1 MERKR
6 YIQVILPLKLEWEP
20 FYSLP
25 EGMEV
30 EVGSRVRVIFANAFY
45 TGCVSRVDAEPGMD
59 PERIMPIEAVEEGL
73 PAVSAE
79 EIGFWRSL
87 AAYYLCSV
95 GEVYKVA
102 YPALLNHQSKLKMPQ
117 TGLLPQTVLQAD
129 DRSLASAIRHTWK
142 HSSGKVILLPGMGYG
157 DVLLQLA
164 RETLDQGRSV
174 LVLAPELSQADALP
188 QAALA
193 YHSGLTPGRRKAV
206 AEKLRTREA
215 CLVVGTRSALFLPF
229 RNLGLVVVTQE
240 HDPAYKQDAPAPRYH
255 ARESAIMLAAI
266 HGAHVILTSAT
277 PSLES
282 VYNARCG
289 RYIEV
294 KPEVKPESDSPLS
307 GRVHGSPVHRP
318 FFSTGEP
325 CTLPPEEPL
334 AHSAIGTPCTLPPE
348 GTVGH
353 GGKPSLEII
362 DISAEYRKKGMAGA
376 FSLKLLRQMQEALQG
391 GGQVL
396 LVAPRR
402 IYEAGRK
409 VEDNVLEYFPEARVT
424 NLEHG
429 QPDDDYDIY
438 IASTAA
444 ARSLRCRNL
453 GLVGLVSWDG
463 MLSRQDFRADERAF
477 QLLEQFRSMSPRL
490 VIQTREPGHPVFKA
504 VLKGDSLADTLL
516 AERSLVGYPPYTRM
530 VKVLVKDKLEKRRNY
545 LSRELAAAIGQLDV
559 RVEGPIGPVSEDEPA
574 CEIRILLPRD
584 KTLLTKKAAISKTVA
599 AFELNRKYTGHIVI
613 DVDPV

>member
-102 YPALLNHQSKLKMPQ
+102 YPALLNHQSKLKLPE
-117 TGLLPQTVLQAD
+117 TGLLPQTVLQGD
-129 DRSLASAIRHTWK
+129 DRSLASAIRNTWK
-142 HSSGKVILLPGMGYG
+142 LSSGKVILLPGMGYG

-174 LVLAPELSQADALP
+174 LVLAPELSQADAFPQAALP

-206 AEKLRTREA
+206 AEKLRTGEA

-294 KPEVKPESDSPLS
+294 KPESDSPLS
-307 GRVHGSPVHRP
+307 GRVQGSPVHRP
-318 FFSTGEP
+318 FFSTGE
-325 CTLPPEEPL
+325 
-334 AHSAIGTPCTLPPE
+334 PCTLPPE

-429 QPDDDYDIY
+429 QPDGDYDIY
-438 IASTAA
+438 IASTAT
-444 ARSLRCRNL
+444 ARSFRCRNL

-559 RVEGPIGPVSEDEPA
+559 RVEGPIGPVSEEEPA

-599 AFELNRKYTGHIVI
+599 AFEVSRKYTGHIVI

>member
-87 AAYYLCSV
+87 SAYYLCSV

-129 DRSLASAIRHTWK
+129 DRSFVSAIRNTWQ

-206 AEKLRTREA
+206 AEKLRTGEA

-348 GTVGH
+348 GTVEH

-429 QPDDDYDIY
+429 QPDGDYDIY
-438 IASTAA
+438 IASTAT

-559 RVEGPIGPVSEDEPA
+559 RVEGPIGPASEEEPA

-599 AFELNRKYTGHIVI
+599 AFEVSRKYTGHIVI

>member
-1 MERKR
+1 MECMR

-129 DRSLASAIRHTWK
+129 NRSLASAIRHTWQ

-206 AEKLRTREA
+206 AEKLRTGEA

-240 HDPAYKQDAPAPRYH
+240 HDPAYKQDASAPRYH

-294 KPEVKPESDSPLS
+294 KPESDSPLS
-307 GRVHGSPVHRP
+307 GRAQGSPVHRP

-325 CTLPPEEPL
+325 CTLPPE
-334 AHSAIGTPCTLPPE
+334 
-348 GTVGH
+348 GTVEH

-362 DISAEYRKKGMAGA
+362 DISAEYRKKGMAGT

-429 QPDDDYDIY
+429 QPDGDYDIY
-438 IASTAA
+438 IASTVT

-559 RVEGPIGPVSEDEPA
+559 RVEGPIGPASEEEPA

>member
-102 YPALLNHQSKLKMPQ
+102 YPALLNHQSKLKLPQ

-129 DRSLASAIRHTWK
+129 DRSLASAIRHTWQ
-142 HSSGKVILLPGMGYG
+142 HRSGKVILLPGMGYG

-206 AEKLRTREA
+206 AEKLRTGEA

-294 KPEVKPESDSPLS
+294 KPESDSPLS
-307 GRVHGSPVHRP
+307 GRAQGSPVLKKGRC
-318 FFSTGEP
+318 TGEP
-325 CTLPPEEPL
+325 CTLPPE
-334 AHSAIGTPCTLPPE
+334 
-348 GTVGH
+348 GTVEH

-376 FSLKLLRQMQEALQG
+376 FSLMLLRQMQEALQG

-429 QPDDDYDIY
+429 QPDGDYDIY
-438 IASTAA
+438 IASTVT

-559 RVEGPIGPVSEDEPA
+559 RVEGPIGPASEEEPA

-599 AFELNRKYTGHIVI
+599 AFEVSRKYTGHIVL

>member
-102 YPALLNHQSKLKMPQ
+102 YPALLNHQSKLKLPQ
-117 TGLLPQTVLQAD
+117 TGLLPQTVLQGD
-129 DRSLASAIRHTWK
+129 DRSLVSAIRHTWQ

-188 QAALA
+188 EAALA

-206 AEKLRTREA
+206 AEKLRTGEA

-255 ARESAIMLAAI
+255 ARESAIMLATI

-294 KPEVKPESDSPLS
+294 KPESDSPLS
-307 GRVHGSPVHRP
+307 GRAHGSPVHRP
-318 FFSTGEP
+318 FFSTGE
-325 CTLPPEEPL
+325 
-334 AHSAIGTPCTLPPE
+334 PCTLPPE

-376 FSLKLLRQMQEALQG
+376 FSLKLLRQMQETLQG

-429 QPDDDYDIY
+429 QPDGDYDIY
-438 IASTAA
+438 IASTAT

-477 QLLEQFRSMSPRL
+477 QLLEQFRIMSPRL

-504 VLKGDSLADTLL
+504 VLNGDSLADTLL

-559 RVEGPIGPVSEDEPA
+559 RVEGPIGPVSEEEPA

>member
-102 YPALLNHQSKLKMPQ
+102 YPALLNHQSKLKLPQ

-129 DRSLASAIRHTWK
+129 DRSLVSAIRHTWQ
-142 HSSGKVILLPGMGYG
+142 HSSGKVILLPGMGYV

-206 AEKLRTREA
+206 AEKLRTGEA

-294 KPEVKPESDSPLS
+294 KPESDSPLS
-307 GRVHGSPVHRP
+307 GRVQGS
-318 FFSTGEP
+318 
-325 CTLPPEEPL
+325 
-334 AHSAIGTPCTLPPE
+334 PCTLPPE

-429 QPDDDYDIY
+429 QPDGDYDIY
-438 IASTAA
+438 IASTVT

-559 RVEGPIGPVSEDEPA
+559 RVEGPIGPASEEEPA

>member
-1 MERKR
+1 MECMR

-73 PAVSAE
+73 PEVSAE

-102 YPALLNHQSKLKMPQ
+102 YPALLNHQSKLKLPQ
-117 TGLLPQTVLQAD
+117 TGLLPQTVLQGD
-129 DRSLASAIRHTWK
+129 DRSLVSAIRHTWQ

-206 AEKLRTREA
+206 AEKLRTGEA

-289 RYIEV
+289 RYIEI
-294 KPEVKPESDSPLS
+294 KPESDSSLS
-307 GRVHGSPVHRP
+307 GRAQGSPVHRP

-325 CTLPPEEPL
+325 CTLPPE
-334 AHSAIGTPCTLPPE
+334 
-348 GTVGH
+348 GTVEH

-362 DISAEYRKKGMAGA
+362 DISAEYRKKGMAGT

-429 QPDDDYDIY
+429 QPDGDYDIY
-438 IASTAA
+438 IASTAT

-490 VIQTREPGHPVFKA
+490 VVQTREPGHPVFKA
-504 VLKGDSLADTLL
+504 VLKGDNLADTLL

-559 RVEGPIGPVSEDEPA
+559 RVEGPIGPVSEEEPA

>member
-1 MERKR
+1 ME
-6 YIQVILPLKLEWEP
+6 
-20 FYSLP
+20 
-25 EGMEV
+25 
-30 EVGSRVRVIFANAFY
+30 
-45 TGCVSRVDAEPGMD
+45 
-59 PERIMPIEAVEEGL
+59 
-73 PAVSAE
+73 
-79 EIGFWRSL
+79 
-87 AAYYLCSV
+87 
-95 GEVYKVA
+95 
-102 YPALLNHQSKLKMPQ
+102 
-117 TGLLPQTVLQAD
+117 
-129 DRSLASAIRHTWK
+129 
-142 HSSGKVILLPGMGYG
+142 
-157 DVLLQLA
+157 
-164 RETLDQGRSV
+164 
-174 LVLAPELSQADALP
+174 
-188 QAALA
+188 
-193 YHSGLTPGRRKAV
+193 
-206 AEKLRTREA
+206 
-215 CLVVGTRSALFLPF
+215 
-229 RNLGLVVVTQE
+229 
-240 HDPAYKQDAPAPRYH
+240 
-255 ARESAIMLAAI
+255 
-266 HGAHVILTSAT
+266 
-277 PSLES
+277 
-282 VYNARCG
+282 
-289 RYIEV
+289 
-294 KPEVKPESDSPLS
+294 
-307 GRVHGSPVHRP
+307 
-318 FFSTGEP
+318 
-325 CTLPPEEPL
+325 
-334 AHSAIGTPCTLPPE
+334 
-348 GTVGH
+348 H

-429 QPDDDYDIY
+429 QPDGDYDIY
-438 IASTAA
+438 IASTGA

>member
-1 MERKR
+1 MAEKVL
-6 YIQVILPLKLEWEP
+6 IQVILPLKLEWEP

-73 PAVSAE
+73 PVVSAE

-102 YPALLNHQSKLKMPQ
+102 YPALLNHQSKLKLPQ
-117 TGLLPQTVLQAD
+117 TGLLPQTVLQGD
-129 DRSLASAIRHTWK
+129 DRSLVSAIRHTWK

-206 AEKLRTREA
+206 AEKLRTGEA

-229 RNLGLVVVTQE
+229 QNLGLVVVTQE

-294 KPEVKPESDSPLS
+294 KPESDSPLS
-307 GRVHGSPVHRP
+307 GRAQGSPVHRP
-318 FFSTGEP
+318 FFSTGE
-325 CTLPPEEPL
+325 
-334 AHSAIGTPCTLPPE
+334 PCTLPPE

-429 QPDDDYDIY
+429 QPDGDYDIY

-490 VIQTREPGHPVFKA
+490 VVQTREPGHPVFKA

-559 RVEGPIGPVSEDEPA
+559 RVEGPIGPVSEEEPA

-599 AFELNRKYTGHIVI
+599 AFEVSRKYTGHIVI

>member
-102 YPALLNHQSKLKMPQ
+102 YPALLNHQSKLKLPQ

-129 DRSLASAIRHTWK
+129 DRSLASAIRHTWQ

-206 AEKLRTREA
+206 AEKLRTGEA

-294 KPEVKPESDSPLS
+294 KPESDSPLS
-307 GRVHGSPVHRP
+307 GRVQGSPVLKKGRC
-318 FFSTGEP
+318 TGEP
-325 CTLPPEEPL
+325 C
-334 AHSAIGTPCTLPPE
+334 ALPPE
-348 GTVGH
+348 GTVEH

-429 QPDDDYDIY
+429 QPDGDYDIY
-438 IASTAA
+438 IASTAT

-559 RVEGPIGPVSEDEPA
+559 RVEGPIGPVSEEEPA

>member
-1 MERKR
+1 M
-6 YIQVILPLKLEWEP
+6 ILPLKLEWEP

-87 AAYYLCSV
+87 SAYYLCSV

-102 YPALLNHQSKLKMPQ
+102 YPALLNHQSKLKLPQ

-129 DRSLASAIRHTWK
+129 DRSLASAIRHTWQ

-206 AEKLRTREA
+206 AEKLRTGEA

-294 KPEVKPESDSPLS
+294 KPESDSPLS
-307 GRVHGSPVHRP
+307 GRAQGSPVHRP
-318 FFSTGEP
+318 FFSTGE
-325 CTLPPEEPL
+325 
-334 AHSAIGTPCTLPPE
+334 PCTLPPE

-362 DISAEYRKKGMAGA
+362 DISAEYRKKGM
-376 FSLKLLRQMQEALQG
+376 G
-391 GGQVL
+391 GL
-396 LVAPRR
+396 
-402 IYEAGRK
+402 
-409 VEDNVLEYFPEARVT
+409 
-424 NLEHG
+424 
-429 QPDDDYDIY
+429 
-438 IASTAA
+438 
-444 ARSLRCRNL
+444 
-453 GLVGLVSWDG
+453 
-463 MLSRQDFRADERAF
+463 
-477 QLLEQFRSMSPRL
+477 
-490 VIQTREPGHPVFKA
+490 
-504 VLKGDSLADTLL
+504 
-516 AERSLVGYPPYTRM
+516 
-530 VKVLVKDKLEKRRNY
+530 
-545 LSRELAAAIGQLDV
+545 
-559 RVEGPIGPVSEDEPA
+559 
-574 CEIRILLPRD
+574 
-584 KTLLTKKAAISKTVA
+584 
-599 AFELNRKYTGHIVI
+599 
-613 DVDPV
+613 

>member
-30 EVGSRVRVIFANAFY
+30 EVGSRVRVIFASAFY
-45 TGCVSRVDAEPGMD
+45 TGCVSRVDAEPEVD
-59 PERIMPIEAVEEGL
+59 PKRILPIEAVEEGL

-102 YPALLNHQSKLKMPQ
+102 YPALLNHQSKLKLPQ

-129 DRSLASAIRHTWK
+129 DSSLASAIRDTWQ

-174 LVLAPELSQADALP
+174 LVLAPELNQADAFP

-206 AEKLRTREA
+206 AEKLRTGEA

-229 RNLGLVVVTQE
+229 RNLGLVVVAQE

-289 RYIEV
+289 RYIEI
-294 KPEVKPESDSPLS
+294 
-307 GRVHGSPVHRP
+307 GMGQ
-318 FFSTGEP
+318 
-325 CTLPPEEPL
+325 
-334 AHSAIGTPCTLPPE
+334 SASANG
-348 GTVGH
+348 
-353 GGKPSLEII
+353 LEII

-376 FSLKLLRQMQEALQG
+376 FSLKLLRQMQEALKD

-402 IYEAGRK
+402 IYESGRK

-438 IASTAA
+438 IASTAT

-504 VLKGDSLADTLL
+504 VLKGDSLIDTLL

-530 VKVLVKDKLEKRRNY
+530 VKVVVKDKLEKRRNY

-559 RVEGPIGPVSEDEPA
+559 RVEGPLGPASEEEPA
-574 CEIRILLPRD
+574 CEIRLLLPRD

-599 AFELNRKYTGHIVI
+599 AFEANRKYSGHIAV
-613 DVDPV
+613 DVDPL

>member
-1 MERKR
+1 MECMR

-129 DRSLASAIRHTWK
+129 NRSLASAIRHTWQ

-206 AEKLRTREA
+206 AEKLRTGEA

-240 HDPAYKQDAPAPRYH
+240 HDPAYKQDASAPRYH

-294 KPEVKPESDSPLS
+294 KPESDSPLS
-307 GRVHGSPVHRP
+307 GRAQGSPVHRP
-318 FFSTGEP
+318 FFSAGE
-325 CTLPPEEPL
+325 
-334 AHSAIGTPCTLPPE
+334 PCTLPPE
-348 GTVGH
+348 GTVEH

-362 DISAEYRKKGMAGA
+362 DISAEYRKKGMAGT

-429 QPDDDYDIY
+429 QPDGDYDIY
-438 IASTAA
+438 IASTVT

-559 RVEGPIGPVSEDEPA
+559 RVEGPIGPVSEEEPA